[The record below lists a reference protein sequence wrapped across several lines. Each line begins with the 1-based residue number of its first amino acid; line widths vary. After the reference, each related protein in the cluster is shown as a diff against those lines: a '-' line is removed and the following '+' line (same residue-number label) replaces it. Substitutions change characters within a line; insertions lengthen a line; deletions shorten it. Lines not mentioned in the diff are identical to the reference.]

1 MNFDSNKTFIVAEI
15 GNNHEGSFN
24 NAKKLILKAS
34 EAGADAVKF
43 QTSIPENFY
52 EKSQKQRIKFL
63 KKVSLTKYEIHKLSS
78 YAKKKKLIFFST
90 PLDLRS
96 AEFLNKVQSIFKISS
111 GDNNFTSLIEKVAS
125 YKKPLIIS
133 TGGTKFKD
141 IIKIK
146 KIVSSIWKKKN
157 YKQKLILLHCITQYP
172 TEKFHANLNTIHKLK
187 KIFPKDIIGYSDHT
201 KGIDT
206 AVLAVACGA
215 KVIEKHFTLDKNFS
229 NFRDHQISANPS
241 ELKKLIKKIRKTEK
255 ILGIERTNIFDNEIS
270 TIINMR
276 RSIATAKVIKK
287 SEKISLN
294 KIKFLRPGIGF
305 KINQLNK
312 ILGKRTKVKIDK
324 NIIIEQD
331 HLK

>member
-1 MNFDSNKTFIVAEI
+1 MNFDFNKTLVVAEI

-34 EAGADAVKF
+34 EAGADAVKL
-43 QTSIPENFY
+43 QTFIPENFY

-63 KKVSLTKYEIHKLSS
+63 KKVSLTKYEIYKLCS

-90 PLDLRS
+90 PLDLES
-96 AEFLNKVQSIFKISS
+96 AEFLNKIQPIFKISS
-111 GDNNFTSLIEKVAS
+111 GDNNFISLIEKVAS

-133 TGGTKFKD
+133 TGGTKFKE

-146 KIVSSIWKKKN
+146 KIVNTIWKKKN
-157 YKQKLILLHCITQYP
+157 YKNKLILLHCITQYP
-172 TEKFHANLNTIHKLK
+172 TKKIHANLNTIHKLK
-187 KIFPKDIIGYSDHT
+187 RIFSKDIIGYSDHT
-201 KGIDT
+201 KGIDA

-215 KVIEKHFTLDKNFS
+215 RVIEKHFTLDKNFS

-241 ELKKLIKKIRKTEK
+241 ELKKLVKRIRKTEK
-255 ILGIERTNIFDNEIS
+255 ILGKERTNIFDNETS
-270 TIINMR
+270 SIINMR

-294 KIKFLRPGIGF
+294 KIKFLRPGTGF
-305 KINQLNK
+305 GVNQLNK
-312 ILGKRTKVKIDK
+312 ILGKRAKIKINK
-324 NIIIEQD
+324 NIIIKKEY
-331 HLK
+331 LK